1 MKLLHLSAFFLLCTI
16 TLHAQ
21 KDKTKTQ
28 WLTYGDSLYNFTVQ
42 YPSNWEF
49 KTPGTNTRF
58 FITSYNET
66 DADNFR
72 DNINC
77 IARKLEQK
85 DFKINSAEEAI
96 KKSLQEK
103 YTDLNF
109 IYSGYTQWNGTEA
122 LEMEYTFTNTSNEV
136 AYHIHLL
143 QRMAVVKEVLYTITY
158 TAEAESYQKYI
169 GIVRKVIQSFKVN

>member
-28 WLTYGDSLYNFTVQ
+28 WLTYSDSLYNFAVQ

-72 DNINC
+72 DNVNC

-85 DFKINSAEEAI
+85 DFKINQAEEAI
-96 KKSLQEK
+96 KKSLKEK
-103 YTDLNF
+103 YSDFTLLN
-109 IYSGYTQWNGTEA
+109 SGYTQWNGTEA
-122 LEMEYTFTNTSNEV
+122 LEMEYTFTNTSDGVTYN
-136 AYHIHLL
+136 IHLL
-143 QRMAVVKEVLYTITY
+143 QRMAVVKEVLFTITF
-158 TAEAESYQKYI
+158 TAEAKSYQKYI
-169 GIVRKVIQSFKVN
+169 DVVRKVLQSFKVN